1 MYTCVILD
9 VDGTLIDT
17 EAAVIGSLKKL
28 LQERDMAVT
37 DDEKLRFVL
46 GIPGKDSLPRLGIE
60 DVEEACERW
69 NGFMKDFADQISP
82 YDGIPDALR
91 RLKNAGITTGIVT
104 SKTRQEL
111 EDDFVLF
118 GLMGQ
123 LDYVVCA
130 DDTDKHKP
138 CPDPLLKFLEL
149 SGADPDR
156 SIYVGDTKYDAEYA
170 SAAGV
175 DFALALWGAP
185 APGEVR
191 NATHRLAHPSNI
203 PGLAGI

>member
-1 MYTCVILD
+1 MYNCVILD

-28 LQERDMAVT
+28 LEERGHEVPADH
-37 DDEKLRFVL
+37 ELRFVL
-46 GIPGKDSLPRLGIE
+46 GIPGRDSLPRFGMK

-69 NGFMKDFADQISP
+69 NAFMKDFAEQIRP
-82 YDGIPDALR
+82 YDGIREALR

-111 EDDFVLF
+111 ENDFVPF
-118 GLMGQ
+118 GLMDQ

-130 DDTDKHKP
+130 DDTEKHKP
-138 CPDPLLKFLEL
+138 CPDPLMKFLEL
-149 SGADPDR
+149 SGADPAR
-156 SIYVGDTKYDAEYA
+156 SVYVGDTKYDAECA

-191 NATHRLAHPSNI
+191 GAAHWLDHPSDI
-203 PGLAGI
+203 PGLASV

>member
-1 MYTCVILD
+1 MYNCVILD

-28 LQERDMAVT
+28 LEEQGHEVPADH
-37 DDEKLRFVL
+37 ELRSVL
-46 GIPGKDSLPRLGIE
+46 GIPGRDSLPRFGME
-60 DVEEACERW
+60 NVEEACVRW
-69 NGFMKDFADQISP
+69 NEFMKDFADQIYP
-82 YDGIPDALR
+82 YEGIRDALSH
-91 RLKNAGITTGIVT
+91 LKNAGITTGIVT

-111 EDDFVLF
+111 EDDFMPF
-118 GLMGQ
+118 GLMDQ

-130 DDTDKHKP
+130 DDTEKHKP
-138 CPDPLLKFLEL
+138 CPEPLLKFLEL
-149 SGADPDR
+149 SGVDPAR
-156 SIYVGDTKYDAEYA
+156 SVYVGDTRYDAECA

-191 NATHRLAHPSNI
+191 SATHRLAHPSDI
-203 PGLAGI
+203 PGLVQM